1 MTDIDWS
8 ALRSAARAASER
20 AYVPYSHYPVGAAA
34 LTDAGNIVTGA
45 NVENAS
51 YGLTLCAECALVSKL
66 HTDALGK
73 RLIAF
78 ACVGGDGAPLQPCGR
93 CRQLLYE
100 FGGDELLIDGPEGT
114 LTMKDLLPWA
124 FGPAQV
130 ENRTHLEDTK

>member
-1 MTDIDWS
+1 MTDIDWD

-34 LTDAGNIVTGA
+34 LTDTGNIVTGA

-73 RLIAF
+73 RLVAF
-78 ACVGGDGAPLQPCGR
+78 ACVDAAGSPLQPCGR

-100 FGGDELLIDGPEGT
+100 FGGEGLLIDGPEGT
-114 LTMKDLLPWA
+114 LTMNDILPWA
-124 FGPAQV
+124 FGPQ
-130 ENRTHLEDTK
+130 HLEDTK